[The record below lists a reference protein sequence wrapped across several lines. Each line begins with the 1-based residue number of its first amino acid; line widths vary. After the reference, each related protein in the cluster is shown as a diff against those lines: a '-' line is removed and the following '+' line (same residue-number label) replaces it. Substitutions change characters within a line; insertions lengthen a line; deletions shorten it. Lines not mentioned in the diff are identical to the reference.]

1 MIERLT
7 LVIVASPTYLRLRQV
22 LTGLITQTDY
32 AETKEQLFFAL
43 FKTWSYNPVST
54 LTLCLLTKNYELA
67 YRLIPRFTMIEL
79 DTAKLIGLG
88 TLVQLIESP
97 CFVNLRLELSRNDKR
112 SIYL

>member
-1 MIERLT
+1 
-7 LVIVASPTYLRLRQV
+7 
-22 LTGLITQTDY
+22 
-32 AETKEQLFFAL
+32 
-43 FKTWSYNPVST
+43 
-54 LTLCLLTKNYELA
+54 LTKNYELA